1 MTSISLLDEIYD
13 NEKIEKDTFR
23 SMRELSKFTKILSK
37 GNNLYVIIKKKLY
50 QIKLSSPKSLF
61 KISLLLDT
69 LPEETL
75 SFTFYKEEK
84 NEPKDI
90 ILNNINI
97 NDKKIKKKQKPKK
110 SEDIYII
117 NNIESRL
124 AEEIYKNGKGNI
136 IGYNY
141 YLFKL
146 IWKYIYLLGLIIS
159 LISFVAFIIFSTIS
173 ILNKEYY
180 ILFGN
185 IITLITLC
193 LSIIACRDGY
203 KKINSKR
210 RINFRLENVILICFL
225 NLSAFC
231 GIFWIYAYTK
241 NKIELE
247 LIILVSIEI
256 ILCLLDII
264 SLIIIWLNIKMTH
277 FYEEYSTLYEVGTS
291 LDEI

>member
-37 GNNLYVIIKKKLY
+37 GNNLYVIIKKKLQ

-84 NEPKDI
+84 NESKDI

-231 GIFWIYAYTK
+231 GIFWIYAYAK
-241 NKIELE
+241 NEIELE
-247 LIILVSIEI
+247 VIILVSIEI

>member
-37 GNNLYVIIKKKLY
+37 GNNLYVIIKKKLH
-50 QIKLSSPKSLF
+50 QIKLSSPKPLF

-141 YLFKL
+141 CLFKL

-231 GIFWIYAYTK
+231 GIFWIYAYAK
-241 NKIELE
+241 NEIELE

-256 ILCLLDII
+256 ILCFLDII
-264 SLIIIWLNIKMTH
+264 SLMIIWLNIKMTH

>member
-37 GNNLYVIIKKKLY
+37 GNNLYVIIKKKLH

-193 LSIIACRDGY
+193 LSIIACRDGF

-256 ILCLLDII
+256 ILCFLDII
-264 SLIIIWLNIKMTH
+264 SLMIIWLNIKMTH

>member
-37 GNNLYVIIKKKLY
+37 GNNLYVIIKKKLH
-50 QIKLSSPKSLF
+50 QIELSSPKSLF
-61 KISLLLDT
+61 KISLLLDS

-159 LISFVAFIIFSTIS
+159 LISFVAFTIFSTIS

-225 NLSAFC
+225 NLSVFC
-231 GIFWIYAYTK
+231 GIFWVYAYTK
-241 NKIELE
+241 NEIELE

-256 ILCLLDII
+256 ILCFLDII
-264 SLIIIWLNIKMTH
+264 SLMIIWLNIKMTH

>member
-37 GNNLYVIIKKKLY
+37 GNNLYVIIKKKLN

-90 ILNNINI
+90 IINNINI

-210 RINFRLENVILICFL
+210 KINFRLENVILICFL

>member
-37 GNNLYVIIKKKLY
+37 GNNLYVIIKKKLH

-110 SEDIYII
+110 YEDIYII

-185 IITLITLC
+185 IT
-193 LSIIACRDGY
+193 SIFF
-203 KKINSKR
+203 IN
-210 RINFRLENVILICFL
+210 IIFIL
-225 NLSAFC
+225 
-231 GIFWIYAYTK
+231 
-241 NKIELE
+241 
-247 LIILVSIEI
+247 
-256 ILCLLDII
+256 
-264 SLIIIWLNIKMTH
+264 
-277 FYEEYSTLYEVGTS
+277 FYN
-291 LDEI
+291 

>member
-37 GNNLYVIIKKKLY
+37 GNNLYVIIKKKLN

-97 NDKKIKKKQKPKK
+97 NDKKIKRKQKPKK

-159 LISFVAFIIFSTIS
+159 LISFVAIIIFSTIS

-231 GIFWIYAYTK
+231 GIFLIYAYTN